1 MLPGIEAGDLGPKWG
16 FFAKDNGYMIL
27 KNVRIP
33 KKNMLRRYVKI
44 DNGALIKKG
53 NPKVGYA
60 TMMVVRRLLSGHAT
74 KMYSQSIRIAGKYAF
89 ARKQFKNDKKEEI
102 PIIDY
107 QLQQNKLISCL
118 AEHFA
123 VQVGGRRV
131 SRMTT

>member
-1 MLPGIEAGDLGPKWG
+1 LLPGIEAGDLGPKWG
-16 FFAKDNGYMIL
+16 FLAKDNGFMIL

-33 KKNMLRRYVKI
+33 KKNMLRKYVKI

-89 ARKQFKNDKKEEI
+89 ARKQFKNDKK
-102 PIIDY
+102 
-107 QLQQNKLISCL
+107 Q
-118 AEHFA
+118 
-123 VQVGGRRV
+123 
-131 SRMTT
+131 